1 MQSGL
6 DAGEG
11 HDGVLSS
18 AFACFAR
25 VGGEEFRDV
34 FWLFERDLTREDA
47 GEEIGECL
55 SVAFGE
61 GGDGKVPEV
70 VGGVGEVIAL
80 HDGGTAL
87 AKLDELELVVVGN
100 EAETVFTQI
109 AADLL

>member
-1 MQSGL
+1 
-6 DAGEG
+6 
-11 HDGVLSS
+11 VLGG
-18 AFACFAR
+18 AFACFAG
-25 VGGEEFRDV
+25 VGGEEFGNVFGLFKRD
-34 FWLFERDLTREDA
+34 FTREDA
-47 GEEIGECL
+47 GEEVGEGF

-61 GGDGKVPEV
+61 GGDGKGPEV
-70 VGGVGEVIAL
+70 VGGAGEVIAL

>member
-1 MQSGL
+1 
-6 DAGEG
+6 
-11 HDGVLSS
+11 VLGG
-18 AFACFAR
+18 AFACFAG

-34 FWLFERDLTREDA
+34 LWLFERDLPCEDA
-47 GEEIGECL
+47 GEEVGECF

-70 VGGVGEVIAL
+70 VGGAGEIVAL